1 MAADGAEASNALRRL
16 LQGSGTPLVGHEV
29 KAVLVASFAEDP
41 SSPIHPVA
49 FDTQIAAYILNAAL
63 RSQTIA
69 DVLAEN
75 LDQILPPAAELPAT
89 ARAGL
94 EALAAIALREPL
106 ERRLEEVRL
115 DRLFAEVELP
125 LIPVL
130 ARMESVGVALDLT
143 ALDVLDREFGA
154 EITRL
159 EQEIYVDVGHEFN
172 LGSPKQLEQILFFEL
187 NLPKGKRTKT
197 GYSTDASVLEELRPA
212 HPMIDKLL
220 EWRVYT
226 KLRSTY
232 VEALPSLM
240 AADGRL
246 HTTFHQAVAST
257 GRLSS
262 SDPNLQNIPIRTELG
277 RRIRRAFV
285 AGDPSLVLLAA
296 DYSQIELRIL
306 AHVSGDEHLKDAF
319 ARQADIH
326 RETAA
331 RVLHKAPEEITK
343 DERSMAKMVNF
354 GLAYGMSDFGLASRA
369 NIPRKEAQEFINSYF
384 AAYSGISY
392 YMMAI
397 KEQAK
402 AQGFVE
408 TLLGRKRQIPELRA
422 SNPALRGAGE
432 RMAINMPIQGTAAD
446 IQKIAMIR
454 VAERLAATG
463 SRARL
468 LLSVH
473 DELLFEVPRD
483 DVEPLAAT
491 GPRDDGGGVAA
502 VGPAD
507 RRRQGRRRLGIDDA
521 AHARRRDRRRGGR
534 AAARG
539 AGRPAR
545 RVRFVAPCPSFPRSR
560 PSRATCAPGSW
571 APRSWAPAAR
581 GRGRFDRTRPTPL
594 PRPSPAG
601 AWRLSVAAPSR
612 S

>member
-1 MAADGAEASNALRRL
+1 VRLLLDDPRPRRGNAVSLAVAGTDGRVVAADGPEASDDLRHRL
-16 LQGSGTPLVGHEV
+16 ERLGTPLVGHEV
-29 KAVLVASFAEDP
+29 KPLLVAAFAEDESATP
-41 SSPIHPVA
+41 TPIA
-49 FDTQIAAYILNAAL
+49 FDTQIAAYILNASL

-69 DVLAEN
+69 DVVAEN
-75 LDQILPPAAELPAT
+75 LDQILPPPAELPAT

-94 EALAAIALREPL
+94 EALSAIAVREPL
-106 ERRLEEVRL
+106 ERRLADTSL
-115 DRLFAEVELP
+115 DRLFREVELP

-130 ARMESVGVALDLT
+130 ARMEAVGVALDRE
-143 ALDVLDREFGA
+143 ALDVLDREFKA
-154 EITRL
+154 EIARL
-159 EQEIYVDVGHEFN
+159 EAGIYHDVGHEFN
-172 LGSPKQLEQILFFEL
+172 LGSPKQLEQVLFFEL
-187 NLPKGKRTKT
+187 NLPKGRRTKT
-197 GYSTDASVLEELRPA
+197 GFSTDASVLEDLRPA

-232 VEALPSLM
+232 VEALPMLLAS
-240 AADGRL
+240 DGRL

-262 SDPNLQNIPIRTELG
+262 SDPNLQNIPIRTALG

-285 AGDPSLVLLAA
+285 AGDPDRVLLAA

-319 ARQADIH
+319 ARGADIH

-331 RVLHKAPEEITK
+331 RVLHKDPDDIDH

-369 NIPRKEAQEFINSYF
+369 NIPRVEAQAFINSYF

-402 AQGFVE
+402 AQGWVE
-408 TLLGRKRQIPELRA
+408 TLLGRKRAIPELRA

-454 VAERLAATG
+454 VDERLRATG
-463 SRARL
+463 LRARL
-468 LLSVH
+468 LLTVH
-473 DELLFEVPRD
+473 DELLFETPSEE
-483 DVEPLAAT
+483 VEPLAALVRET
-491 GPRDDGGGVAA
+491 MEGALPLSVPLVADVKVGDDWE
-502 VGPAD
+502 
-507 RRRQGRRRLGIDDA
+507 
-521 AHARRRDRRRGGR
+521 
-534 AAARG
+534 
-539 AGRPAR
+539 
-545 RVRFVAPCPSFPRSR
+545 SM
-560 PSRATCAPGSW
+560 
-571 APRSWAPAAR
+571 
-581 GRGRFDRTRPTPL
+581 TPL
-594 PRPSPAG
+594 TRAD
-601 AWRLSVAAPSR
+601 AIAAEADEVDELEAPLASTIG
-612 S
+612 

>member
-1 MAADGAEASNALRRL
+1 M
-16 LQGSGTPLVGHEV
+16 
-29 KAVLVASFAEDP
+29 
-41 SSPIHPVA
+41 
-49 FDTQIAAYILNAAL
+49 
-63 RSQTIA
+63 
-69 DVLAEN
+69 
-75 LDQILPPAAELPAT
+75 
-89 ARAGL
+89 
-94 EALAAIALREPL
+94 
-106 ERRLEEVRL
+106 
-115 DRLFAEVELP
+115 
-125 LIPVL
+125 
-130 ARMESVGVALDLT
+130 
-143 ALDVLDREFGA
+143 LDREFGA

-172 LGSPKQLEQILFFEL
+172 LGSPKQLEQVLFFEL

-285 AGDPSLVLLAA
+285 AGEPDLVAAGRRLLARSSCGSSPTCRA
-296 DYSQIELRIL
+296 TSTSRRP
-306 AHVSGDEHLKDAF
+306 SR
-319 ARQADIH
+319 ARPTS
-326 RETAA
+326 TA
-331 RVLHKAPEEITK
+331 RRPRGCSTRTPTTITK

-454 VAERLAATG
+454 VAERLAAEG

-468 LLSVH
+468 LLRSTTSCCSRCRATRSSRSAALVR
-473 DELLFEVPRD
+473 ETMEGAL
-483 DVEPLAAT
+483 PLSRA
-491 GPRDDGGGVAA
+491 
-502 VGPAD
+502 AD
-507 RRRQGRRRLGIDDA
+507 RGRQGRRRLGVDDA
-521 AHARRRDRRRGGR
+521 ADPRRRDRRRGRR

-539 AGRPAR
+539 TDRPAR
-545 RVRFVAPCPSFPRSR
+545 RLGSRRCPSFPRSR
-560 PSRATCAPGSW
+560 RSRATCARASS
-571 APRSWAPAAR
+571 ARRSSALAAR
-581 GRGRFDRTRPTPL
+581 GRGRCAPTTPRRS
-594 PRPSPAG
+594 PRPWPVARSRRSAGGRSAWSSTCPAT
-601 AWRLSVAAPSR
+601 RR
-612 S
+612 